1 MKTLTVRLKEYELV
15 KIKQEADDKNMSLN
29 EYVRDVVFNKTSAE
43 EALTKIEKT
52 RNEIT
57 DALFSFRQD
66 LGRVQ
71 HDLMKVIRDA
81 NEVLAEDME
90 KKLAAELD
98 DQRAELVELITRFAK
113 AQPARPGTAGPLK
126 TPTSSL
132 Y

>member
-1 MKTLTVRLKEYELV
+1 MMKTTLRLDPIEYHTAKAL
-15 KIKQEADDKNMSLN
+15 ADSKNMALAEYLRQLVVEKNTPQVILDEMKKMRDEVSMMLDAIRQEVGRLN
-29 EYVRDVVFNKTSAE
+29 NDLIKT
-43 EALTKIEKT
+43 
-52 RNEIT
+52 
-57 DALFSFRQD
+57 
-66 LGRVQ
+66 
-71 HDLMKVIRDA
+71 IRDG
-81 NEVLAEDME
+81 NELLAEDME